1 MMSGRA
7 QAQHWRFGWFFLMVS
22 APWPQLARL
31 GHRNTLLA
39 MLLTL
44 SVFGVACGSDDD
56 SNGGSAG
63 TDTGVS
69 QDIHSDTAD
78 TATDLETAVDV
89 EGDGDATSNDT
100 AADDVL
106 GDTASP
112 VDMVADSGGDSVED
126 VASDIDNGDATP
138 SDIADSADT
147 IENDVED
154 PADIAD
160 DVLEDISGDVGDD
173 ATLSDVGPD
182 TTEDITTSPDGGVS
196 DVGADDDVYV
206 PPTFKCKKDGDC
218 VLQFP
223 NLPACQK
230 AHCALDSGVCGVI
243 VLDDGSLCTD
253 GDPCSLG
260 DSCQEGVCLPLSY
273 DCDDNNACTD
283 DVCFPGLAC
292 VNQKN
297 LNPCDDGDSCTLV
310 DHCQDGACTGSP
322 INCND
327 QDSCT
332 NDFCV
337 ESKCVHQVVQTDNC
351 CFIDVISWK
360 FDDGTLQGWLADNSS
375 DKVGWT
381 LSELQAASKPNAL
394 YYGHN
399 KDQSYLGQGGPHT
412 GTISSPSILMPTAGA
427 ISISFQLYLDVEF
440 SADKDMLDLNA
451 LDETGTKYPLWHK
464 TASTPQKEFVEVQ
477 ADLSEF
483 SGQVIKLQFVF
494 NTVDGFENTG
504 LGVFVDDVYVFSS
517 CPVLP
522 CEEDFECNDGVAC
535 TVDTCEALQCVYD
548 VIEGCCSSNF
558 ECDDGNVCT
567 TDICQNNSCTN
578 VANTKSCNDKDPCTI
593 KDKCGEGICV
603 GEPLNC
609 SDKDDCTV
617 DTCIGGACM
626 YTASE
631 DLECCGYPVTTWDF
645 PNFDLPNWK
654 VKAAPAADAPQW
666 KVTNT
671 RAASFP
677 YSLHLG
683 NSGKAVSTES
693 PVDTTIESP
702 LATVPLAPDLTLNFW
717 IYLDVDPN
725 AATDVV
731 TINGI
736 SPKGKVVE
744 IWKKP
749 ALFPMKTWTWISA
762 DAGFFIPEGGLQIQV
777 VFKSG
782 VAMKYGG
789 EGLYIDDIELHVPC
803 PGVACVPDNVVPPCD
818 DGNPATTDFCDGA
831 LCESVPKLWY
841 CEADEACNDEK
852 QCTDQLCYENIC
864 QILEIGNCCEDD
876 PSCDDGN
883 LCTTDICNDFDG
895 CAYEANSLPCDDSDA
910 CTEFDTCADGVCG
923 GAPVDCDDGTGCTS
937 SACIADT
944 CVYEFLNLPGC
955 CDKFEAEHDFGI
967 PLTDSGFSVTGTST
981 KVKWQ
986 TSPAKYTSGP
996 SALYYGNPAQ
1006 QSYETAGAKNS
1017 GTVTTPPVWLPNA
1030 IVTSAQFLLYMDV
1043 EQGSTYDVL
1052 TMQVVVGTGDNQVV
1066 TDVWKKPSN
1075 FVMQK
1080 FHPISVDLG
1089 AWAGKTVRLRY
1100 IFDTID
1106 SASNNRE
1113 GVYIDDLRL
1122 YVNCPQTDCTA
1133 ATDCNDDH
1141 VCTTDQ
1147 CVAGACV
1154 HLPVA
1159 GCCEV
1164 DTDCDDFNFCTTDQ
1178 CVNGACNHVTTPG
1191 CCFSSSDC
1199 EDGNACTDDICDP
1212 AIGCVHVNNTGF
1224 CSDGDACT
1232 KNDKCLNGVCAGV
1245 PTICDDGDDLCTNDV
1260 CKNGTCIFQP
1270 TGAKGCCKVKA
1281 DCNDGDSCTEDTCE
1295 DGICVSVNLCCKS
1308 DAECDDGDDLCT
1320 VDKCVGGDCVYQQT
1334 NAVGCCVPLVYKEV
1348 FVSSAGT
1355 PFTYQGS
1362 SASAKWQVTTTGKS
1376 QSAPG
1381 ALYYGNPA
1389 SKNFDAGA
1397 TNGTATSPLISLPN
1411 KATITLTFWV
1421 YMDTE
1426 SGTTYDQLFLYAK
1439 DGGVQTTVWDKS
1451 KYTSMLT
1458 WQKQT
1463 VSLANFKGKS
1473 IQLAWYFNTVDSVAN
1488 GGEGVYID
1496 DVEITIPCP

>member
-1 MMSGRA
+1 MMSGRS
-7 QAQHWRFGWFFLMVS
+7 QAQHYRNDRCFLINPALWSPM
-22 APWPQLARL
+22 ARWAAAL
-31 GHRNTLLA
+31 EPRKTV
-39 MLLTL
+39 
-44 SVFGVACGSDDD
+44 SVFLLILAAFGGACASDDD
-56 SNGGSAG
+56 SNGGQTTVDAVVNEDIAG
-63 TDTGVS
+63 DVGDVG
-69 QDIHSDTAD
+69 DISLDVEQPSDTEAD
-78 TATDLETAVDV
+78 GKPNDDT
-89 EGDGDATSNDT
+89 TSSDIGNDIEVT
-100 AADDVL
+100 EDI
-106 GDTASP
+106 
-112 VDMVADSGGDSVED
+112 VADVIADSVED
-126 VASDIDNGDATP
+126 VAPDLGNGDTGSSDSWDDADGTTDAT
-138 SDIADSADT
+138 DITADVFEDT
-147 IENDVED
+147 G
-154 PADIAD
+154 ADIVLD
-160 DVLEDISGDVGDD
+160 PDLDTGEDVPPAPDSGSTD
-173 ATLSDVGPD
+173 AGTD
-182 TTEDITTSPDGGVS
+182 E
-196 DVGADDDVYV
+196 DVYV

-223 NLPACQK
+223 DLPACEK
-230 AHCALDSGVCGVI
+230 AHCNLDTGVCGVI
-243 VLDDGSLCTD
+243 VLENGSLCAD

-260 DSCQEGVCLPLSY
+260 DSCQDGICIPLSY
-273 DCDDNNACTD
+273 DCDDNNSCTD

-297 LNPCDDGDSCTLV
+297 LNPCDDGDSCTLS
-310 DHCQDGACTGSP
+310 DHCQDGACTGAP

-337 ESKCVHQVVQTDNC
+337 DSKCVHQVVQTDSC

-360 FDDGTLQGWLADNSS
+360 FDDATLQGWIANNSS

-381 LSELQAASKPNAL
+381 VSELQAASKPNAL

-399 KDQSYLGQGGPHT
+399 KDQSYVGDGGPHT
-412 GTISSPSILMPTAGA
+412 GSISSPSILMPTAGA
-427 ISISFQLYLDVEF
+427 ISISFQLFLDVEF
-440 SADKDMLDLNA
+440 SADKDMLDLYA
-451 LDETGTKYPLWHK
+451 IDEAGKKYPLWHK

-494 NTVDGFENTG
+494 NTVDGFENKG

-522 CEEDFECNDGVAC
+522 CEEDTECNDGVVC
-535 TVDTCEALQCVYD
+535 TVDTCEALQCQYV
-548 VIEGCCSSNF
+548 VIDGCCSSNF

-567 TDICQNNSCTN
+567 TDICQNNSCAN
-578 VANTKSCNDKDPCTI
+578 VYNTKSCNDKDPCTI
-593 KDKCGEGICV
+593 KDKCGDGVCI

-609 SDKDDCTV
+609 NDKDDCTV
-617 DTCIGGACM
+617 DTCIGGACT
-626 YTASE
+626 YAASE
-631 DLECCGYPVTTWDF
+631 ELECCGYPITTWDF

-654 VKAAPAADAPQW
+654 IKAAPAPDAPQW
-666 KVTNT
+666 KVTNS

-677 YSLHLG
+677 YALHLG
-683 NSGKAVSTES
+683 NNGKQVSTQGA
-693 PVDTTIESP
+693 VNTTIESP
-702 LATVPLAPDLTLNFW
+702 LTTVPLAPDLKLNFW
-717 IYLDVDPN
+717 MYLDLAPE
-725 AATDVV
+725 ATADVV

-736 SPKGKVVE
+736 SPKGKVVQ

-749 ALFPMKTWTWISA
+749 ASFPMKTWTWISA
-762 DAGFFIPEGGLQIQV
+762 DASFFIPEGGVQIQV
-777 VFKSG
+777 VFDS
-782 VAMKYGG
+782 VDAMNSGG
-789 EGLYIDDIELHVPC
+789 EGLYLDDIQLHVPC
-803 PGVACVPDNVVPPCD
+803 PNIACLPGDVTPCD
-818 DGNPATTDFCDGA
+818 DGNPATTDSCDGA
-831 LCESVPKLWY
+831 LCVSLPKLWY
-841 CEADEACNDEK
+841 CEVDEACDDEK

-864 QILEIGNCCEDD
+864 QILEIGDCCEDD

-895 CAYEANSLPCDDSDA
+895 CAYEANALPCDDVDA

-937 SACIADT
+937 SVCTADT

-996 SALYYGNPAQ
+996 TALYYGNPAQ

-1030 IVTSAQFLLYMDV
+1030 IVTSANFLLYMDV
-1043 EQGSTYDVL
+1043 EQGATYDVL

-1100 IFDTID
+1100 VFDTID
-1106 SASNNRE
+1106 SAANNRE

-1122 YVNCPQTDCTA
+1122 YVNCPQTICQTGADC
-1133 ATDCNDDH
+1133 DDEH

-1147 CVAGACV
+1147 CVAGICV
-1154 HLPVA
+1154 HAPVA
-1159 GCCEV
+1159 GCCEI

-1178 CVNGACNHVTTPG
+1178 CSGGTCGHVTTPG

-1199 EDGNACTDDICDP
+1199 EDGNVCTDDICDP
-1212 AIGCVHVNNTGF
+1212 TIGCVHVNNTGF

-1232 KNDKCLNGVCAGV
+1232 KNDKCLAGVCSGT
-1245 PTICDDGDDLCTNDV
+1245 PTICDDGDDLCTTDV

-1281 DCNDGDSCTEDTCE
+1281 DCNDGDSCTEDSCE
-1295 DGICVSVNLCCKS
+1295 DGVCVSINLCCKS
-1308 DAECDDGDDLCT
+1308 DAECDDGDNLCT
-1320 VDKCVGGDCVYQQT
+1320 LDKCIGGDCVYQQT
-1334 NAVGCCVPLVYKEV
+1334 NAPGCCVPQVYKEI
-1348 FVSSAGT
+1348 FVSAAAT
-1355 PFTYQGS
+1355 PFTYQGT
-1362 SASAKWQVTTTGKS
+1362 SASAKWQVSTSGKS

-1426 SGTTYDQLFLYAK
+1426 SGSTYDQLFLYAK
-1439 DGGVQTTVWDKS
+1439 DGGVQTTIWDKS

-1463 VSLANFKGKS
+1463 VSLANYKGKS